1 MFQCLLVQEIPA
13 REVLE
18 PLKEYINIKSMNMG
32 FSDFFKDSVNRT
44 AEELVALY
52 KLLLVQS
59 AADGELTSEEAEVS
73 AAVNK

>member
-1 MFQCLLVQEIPA
+1 
-13 REVLE
+13 
-18 PLKEYINIKSMNMG
+18 MNMG